1 MFVTFTIFSHW
12 QARTESGK
20 TGFIPE
26 NYINL
31 DQVVNGAVDN
41 NEMNVD
47 HEVPD
52 SAGYVRAQILK

>member
-1 MFVTFTIFSHW
+1 MIVTLIISSHW

-47 HEVPD
+47 HEMPD
-52 SAGYVRAQILK
+52 SAGYVSA